1 MTEQCLFCSHRNMAD
16 KHVEYFYRSGER
28 FLVVTDVP
36 CLECEFCGEHYF
48 EAAVLKKIERD
59 FVAIQNTDKKPMKTI
74 TVPVDA
80 FELR

>member
-1 MTEQCLFCSHRNMAD
+1 MTGQCSFCGHRNITD
-16 KHVEYFYRSGER
+16 KKVEYLYRNGEQ
-28 FLVVTDVP
+28 FMVVTDVP

-59 FVAIQNTDKKPMKTI
+59 FYAIQNTEKKPMKTI
-74 TVPVDA
+74 TVPVEV